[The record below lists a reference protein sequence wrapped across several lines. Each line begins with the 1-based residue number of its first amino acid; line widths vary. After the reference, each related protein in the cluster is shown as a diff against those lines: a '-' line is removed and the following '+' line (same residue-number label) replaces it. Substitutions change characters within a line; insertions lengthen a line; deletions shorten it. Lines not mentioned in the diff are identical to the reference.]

1 MLPIKV
7 TRRAS
12 TEIREAASWWRANR
26 PAAPEALEEELRQAF
41 NLISQQPAIG
51 AIATNARLVG
61 VRRIH
66 LSRVRYFLYYRVSA
80 SGIDVFNCG
89 IPAAVDLQ
97 SSK

>member
-1 MLPIKV
+1 MLPIKI

-12 TEIREAASWWRANR
+12 AQIREAASWWRVNR

-41 NLISQQPAIG
+41 NLVSRQSDIG
-51 AIATNARLVG
+51 AIATNVSLAG

-80 SGIDVFNCG
+80 SRIEVLALWHSSRGGSPVF
-89 IPAAVDLQ
+89 
-97 SSK
+97 